1 MICLPRASILS
12 PIIYLPPPTP
22 QPFRE
27 LQERFEGWSW
37 EQEDYAINIKWQI
50 IAEF

>member
-1 MICLPRASILS
+1 MICLPHTSTLI
-12 PIIYLPPPTP
+12 PVTYPPPH
-22 QPFRE
+22 PFRE

-37 EQEDYAINIKWQI
+37 EQKDYAINTEWQI